1 MRSTMDQSVSNNR
14 DAALLI
20 GRVLLGVMFVIAAY
34 GKMGGL
40 EGTAGYFTKL
50 GLPAPSL
57 LAPAVMIFEAVA
69 GILLIIG
76 YHTRLVALLI
86 GAFVLAA
93 ALAAHTNVA
102 DGNQLNHL
110 LKNLAILG
118 GTLALYVSGPGIYSV
133 DGKQG
138 HHGR

>member
-1 MRSTMDQSVSNNR
+1 MDKSVTSNR

-20 GRVLLGVMFVIAAY
+20 GRVLLGALFIIVAY
-34 GKMGGL
+34 GKWNGL
-40 EGTAGYFTKL
+40 EGTTGYFTKL
-50 GLPAPSL
+50 GLPAPSI
-57 LAPAVMIFEAVA
+57 LAPLTMVFEAVA
-69 GILLIIG
+69 GTLLIIG

-93 ALAAHTNVA
+93 ALAAHTNIA

-118 GTLALYVSGPGIYSV
+118 GALALYVSGPGIYSV
-133 DGKQG
+133 DGSQG